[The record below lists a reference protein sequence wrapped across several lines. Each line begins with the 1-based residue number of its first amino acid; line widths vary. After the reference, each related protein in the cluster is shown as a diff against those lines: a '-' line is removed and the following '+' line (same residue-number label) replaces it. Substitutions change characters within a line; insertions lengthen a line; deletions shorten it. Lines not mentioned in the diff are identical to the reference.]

1 MVEEWFESEQVQIAI
16 TRFASEAWVGPLE
29 KGTGLNTFGFVPLI
43 HRWGVGFAEGGS
55 GALTE
60 KLEACLKDSGAI
72 IMVSSVAM
80 QIKIESNTARAL
92 ILSSGEE
99 IRAKKAVVSNLNVKQ
114 LFLELLSPGELPFGF
129 PEKIKNIRHSSF
141 TAFNQA
147 LALNEAP
154 RWQTGGD
161 VDQAC
166 IVEITPLMDEPQ
178 GKHTLYL
185 YHYEP
190 YELAGG
196 GAARWDEVRQEIAD
210 SVIQTSRKYITNLGS
225 ENILGR
231 WMASP
236 LDLER
241 TNPAFINADCMHIGL
256 FLSQYLSYRPLP
268 GWGNYRTPVNNLY
281 MCGASTHPGAGVT
294 GGGRASVQVIMEDLG
309 IDFKKVI
316 GQ

>member
-1 MVEEWFESEQVQIAI
+1 M
-16 TRFASEAWVGPLE
+16 
-29 KGTGLNTFGFVPLI
+29 LNP
-43 HRWGVGFAEGGS
+43 A
-55 GALTE
+55 
-60 KLEACLKDSGAI
+60 
-72 IMVSSVAM
+72 
-80 QIKIESNTARAL
+80 
-92 ILSSGEE
+92 
-99 IRAKKAVVSNLNVKQ
+99 
-114 LFLELLSPGELPFGF
+114 ELPPGF
-129 PEKIKNIRHSSF
+129 TDRVKHLRHSSF

-154 RWQTGGD
+154 KWHAGRD
-161 VDQAC
+161 VDKAC
-166 IVEITPLMDEPQ
+166 IVEITPLMDEYLKTFEDYTHGIPNATMPLLVCSTLIDPTRAPE

-190 YELAGG
+190 YKLKDG
-196 GAARWDEVRQEIAD
+196 GAERWDKIKQEVAD
-210 SVIQTSRKYITNLGS
+210 SILHKSQEYTTNLGP

-241 TNPAFINADCMHIGL
+241 TNPAFVSADCMHIGL

-268 GWGNYRTPVNNLY
+268 GWGNYRTPVKNLY

-294 GGGRASVQVIMEDLG
+294 GGGRASVQVVMEDLG

-316 GQ
+316 TKK